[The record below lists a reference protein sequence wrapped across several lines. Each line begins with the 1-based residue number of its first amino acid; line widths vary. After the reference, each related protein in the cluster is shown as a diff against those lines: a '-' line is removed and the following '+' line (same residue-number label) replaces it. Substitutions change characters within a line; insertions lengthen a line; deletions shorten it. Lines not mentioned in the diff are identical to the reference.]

1 MQLAVG
7 PQAFLGLMLAHSC
20 VGPGLGSV
28 VGEAM
33 FWGSLWYQEGLHL
46 LQPAG
51 RWVCIPV

>member
-1 MQLAVG
+1 MQLAVR

-33 FWGSLWYQEGLHL
+33 FWGSLWYQEGLQL
-46 LQPAG
+46 L
-51 RWVCIPV
+51 